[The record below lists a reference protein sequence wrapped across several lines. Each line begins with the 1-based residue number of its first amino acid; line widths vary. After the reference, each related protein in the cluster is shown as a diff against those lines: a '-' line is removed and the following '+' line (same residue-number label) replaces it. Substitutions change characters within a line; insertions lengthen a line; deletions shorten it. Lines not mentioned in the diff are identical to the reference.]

1 MLVRRLYSSAS
12 SHPAPS
18 ALAHIPAPRPH
29 TRGRIRPRLA
39 LPKAKKHATT
49 TTTTAASASATLA
62 RPLRP
67 LDAPGKGRK
76 PRYACSETATANAQ
90 AHAQASSYPSVPEPP
105 SSSVPR
111 TPRLHFTH
119 PVPAL
124 NHTNEFRP
132 IYLYPEQFK
141 LHHAFTH
148 PAHPLPL
155 HLGTKIYTSPTL
167 PSQASEA
174 GDDLFAPQSVMKA
187 PSSEGMS
194 ALTEHLRVVSSQPVL
209 SDAEMEHQ
217 LFGTPEME
225 FSSITALLEN
235 KSASLKT
242 RNEHEWQDVLAMMEG
257 KAHGKV
263 GTAGEKENVQMGSKD
278 ADLNQVVG
286 ELAGVLARL
295 EMDGEDVSMD
305 SVKRKRRK
313 KISKHKHKKR
323 RKVSFWCLA
332 LPLEYPTFRTVL
344 TKRFR
349 LLGR

>member
-49 TTTTAASASATLA
+49 TTTAAASASLA

-76 PRYACSETATANAQ
+76 PRYAYSETANASASAQ
-90 AHAQASSYPSVPEPP
+90 AQAEASSYPSVPEPP
-105 SSSVPR
+105 SSSIPR

-167 PSQASEA
+167 PSQANGA
-174 GDDLFAPQSVMKA
+174 GGDLFAPQSVMKV

-209 SDAEMEHQ
+209 LSDAEMEHE

-242 RNEHEWQDVLAMMEG
+242 RNEHQWQDVLAMMEG
-257 KAHGKV
+257 KAKGKIV
-263 GTAGEKENVQMGSKD
+263 TGGEKENVQMGSKD

-332 LPLEYPTFRTVL
+332 LPLV
-344 TKRFR
+344 
-349 LLGR
+349 

>member
-49 TTTTAASASATLA
+49 TTTTTAASATLA

-67 LDAPGKGRK
+67 LDTPGKGRK
-76 PRYACSETATANAQ
+76 PRYTYSEPASASAQ
-90 AHAQASSYPSVPEPP
+90 AQAQASSYPSVPEPP
-105 SSSVPR
+105 SSSIPH

-167 PSQASEA
+167 PPQANEA
-174 GDDLFAPQSVMKA
+174 GDDLFAPQSGMKL

-209 SDAEMEHQ
+209 VDAEMEHQ

-225 FSSITALLEN
+225 SSSITALLEN

-257 KAHGKV
+257 KAQGKTV
-263 GTAGEKENVQMGSKD
+263 AADGEKENVQVGSKD

-323 RKVSFWCLA
+323 RKATRA
-332 LPLEYPTFRTVL
+332 LR
-344 TKRFR
+344 KK
-349 LLGR
+349 LGK

>member
-1 MLVRRLYSSAS
+1 
-12 SHPAPS
+12 
-18 ALAHIPAPRPH
+18 
-29 TRGRIRPRLA
+29 
-39 LPKAKKHATT
+39 
-49 TTTTAASASATLA
+49 
-62 RPLRP
+62 
-67 LDAPGKGRK
+67 
-76 PRYACSETATANAQ
+76 
-90 AHAQASSYPSVPEPP
+90 
-105 SSSVPR
+105 
-111 TPRLHFTH
+111 
-119 PVPAL
+119 
-124 NHTNEFRP
+124 
-132 IYLYPEQFK
+132 
-141 LHHAFTH
+141 
-148 PAHPLPL
+148 
-155 HLGTKIYTSPTL
+155 
-167 PSQASEA
+167 
-174 GDDLFAPQSVMKA
+174 MKA

-257 KAHGKV
+257 KAHGKI